1 VSDEEVLTPEQ
12 LELEAL
18 YLGLRTTRGVDE
30 ALMFSSRERRM
41 LLREML
47 RADYVRREGQKVI
60 PTTKGFLVAD
70 RMAAILS

>member
-1 VSDEEVLTPEQ
+1 VSGEEVLTPEQ

-18 YLGLRTTRGVDE
+18 YLGLRTTRGVDDT
-30 ALMFSSRERRM
+30 LLFSSSRRRM
-41 LLREML
+41 LLGEML